1 MGASWGSPAG
11 GVDTEHQADGQDD
24 ELGQVSTSD
33 RCSKPRP
40 LDLAGLRVIWMT

>member
-24 ELGQVSTSD
+24 ELGQVWTSD
-33 RCSKPRP
+33 VAVNHDFSIW
-40 LDLAGLRVIWMT
+40 LAYASYG